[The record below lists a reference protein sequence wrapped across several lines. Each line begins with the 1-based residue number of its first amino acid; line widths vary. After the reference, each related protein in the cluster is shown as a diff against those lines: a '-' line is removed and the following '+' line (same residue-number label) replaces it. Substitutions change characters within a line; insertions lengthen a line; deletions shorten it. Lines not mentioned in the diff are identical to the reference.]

1 MSLDSNPQ
9 RHWTCALQKVRI
21 SLYAL
26 QALSRIALS
35 ACLCMLPLMASAQ
48 SALPVL
54 QVGQAAPDFALRTL
68 QQQNLRLSEFRGEV
82 VLVNFW
88 AGWCGECR
96 QAMPALN
103 AMYQKYNRA
112 GLVML
117 SVNVDDE
124 AHRAVHMSESL
135 NILFPVLFD
144 ERKEVVRLYS
154 LERMP
159 LTVVIDRAGTVQQ
172 MYVGYHKGDERK
184 YLEHIRQLLNE

>member
-1 MSLDSNPQ
+1 MSLDINPRRRWIRAFQ
-9 RHWTCALQKVRI
+9 TMHAMRFAVQWRVRI
-21 SLYAL
+21 AV
-26 QALSRIALS
+26 S
-35 ACLCMLPLMASAQ
+35 AFLCGLPLLAGSQ
-48 SALPVL
+48 SAISTL
-54 QVGQAAPDFALRTL
+54 QVGQPAPDFALRTL

-124 AHRAVHMSESL
+124 AHRALHMSENL
-135 NILFPVLFD
+135 KIMFPVLFD

-172 MYVGYHKGDERK
+172 MYVGYHKGDEHK
-184 YLEHIRQLLNE
+184 YLDHIRQLLNE